1 MVKEVLMKAY
11 LYNIFSALILKL
23 VPEKYLGS
31 AHTKKIIQHS
41 TTTKNFIN
49 NPKTQLR
56 ANVNLI

>member
-31 AHTKKIIQHS
+31 AHQKIIQHYYE
-41 TTTKNFIN
+41 KLYKQ
-49 NPKTQLR
+49 P
-56 ANVNLI
+56 